1 MLHIKS
7 IKPLFTNLITTGD
20 KFEKDMYENGLIVA
34 NKGDLKLWQKVL
46 YVGSMV
52 KDINV
57 GDMVMVNPADYM
69 VKKYSPN
76 SVQNDLDNNPTIR
89 WNFNW
94 VTVDDENGKPQEC
107 LMLKDRDIQF
117 VFEGE
122 EKDEPTIITGEK
134 KILLN

>member
-57 GDMVMVNPADYM
+57 GDMVMINPADYM